1 MKRIILAA
9 ALAALGAG
17 CFTVHRSEYPE
28 VTMSRA
34 PEGREIAVQL
44 AGFEATVVSYLPV
57 YGHETVWREHV
68 YRDRHGRFRDGGLYP
83 ATYST
88 TTYIPQARLT
98 PAFVERAQDLLED
111 AGFAVGLTNAA
122 YVVEVRFAGPV
133 VTDGDRTTECLW
145 LLCSLLSGDYSAQTW
160 TARLRITEAATG
172 RLLLHRDYSQKYAA
186 AVWGPIPILSPAAAT
201 ATDADVMQSWA
212 LSALTDRA
220 LADATQFLAG
230 R

>member
-1 MKRIILAA
+1 MKRIIMAA

-17 CFTVHRSEYPE
+17 CFTVHQSAYPE

-57 YGHETVWREHV
+57 YGYETVWREHA

-88 TTYIPQARLT
+88 TTYIPQAHLT
-98 PAFVERAQDLLED
+98 PAFIERAQDALEN

-122 YVVEVRFAGPV
+122 YRVEVRFTGPA
-133 VTDGDRTTECLW
+133 VTDGDRTAEFLW
-145 LLCSLLSGDYSAQTW
+145 LVCSLLSGDYSAQTW
-160 TARLRITEAATG
+160 SARLRITEAATG

-186 AVWGPIPILSPAAAT
+186 AVWGPIPIFSPAAAT
-201 ATDADVMQSWA
+201 ATDAGVMQTWA

-220 LADATQFLAG
+220 MADATRFLAD

>member
-83 ATYST
+83 ATYLT

-133 VTDGDRTTECLW
+133 VTDGDRTAECLW

-172 RLLLHRDYSQKYAA
+172 RLLLHRDYSQKYVA